1 MDLLGKDYMMRSST
15 LEWSHYQ
22 KSPVADVICQL
33 TFPDILSIAGEAP
46 AAFQGQV
53 RKDYPLFQL
62 MQDRRGYTF
71 SNQDRTWQIVL
82 TQNSVAVVT
91 TRYAGWVVF
100 RKTIVE
106 VSSAF
111 QNVYQPPFFTRI
123 GLRFR
128 SLFRPS
134 QFGVAKPDWKTLIN
148 AKVLG
153 PFSIPEVAG
162 QVQGSRHEVVM
173 TLPTGQDRF
182 RLIHGFVSVMDQ
194 GSNGK
199 PGEPSYL
206 VDQDYFSIQQV
217 ACSDAA
223 AKLDHF
229 ERQAG
234 RFFGLCVLD
243 PLHQALVPKAA

>member
-1 MDLLGKDYMMRSST
+1 
-15 LEWSHYQ
+15 
-22 KSPVADVICQL
+22 VADVICQL
-33 TFPDILSIAGEAP
+33 TFPDILAIAAEAP
-46 AAFQGQV
+46 AAFQGKV
-53 RKDYPLFQL
+53 RKDYPIFQVT
-62 MQDRRGYTF
+62 QDRRGYTF

-82 TQNSVAVVT
+82 TQDSVAVVAT
-91 TRYAGWVVF
+91 QYAGWAGF
-100 RKTIVE
+100 RKTILD

-111 QNVYQPPFFTRI
+111 QDVYQPPFFSRV

-148 AKVLG
+148 PKVLG

-162 QVQGSRHEVVM
+162 QVQGSRHEIVM
-173 TLPTGQDRF
+173 TFAPGQDRF

-199 PGEPSYL
+199 PGETSYL
-206 VDQDYFSIQQV
+206 LDQDYFSIQQV

-229 ERQAG
+229 EREAG

-243 PLHQALVPKAA
+243 TLHQAMAPKAA